1 MFLASRPHYSC
12 HHHRDTR
19 FSSGILPFENRLLCC
34 KGLPGLLLW
43 WHPRLWRLNQIPS
56 NHPLFFLIVY
66 LGACCFLT
74 ECMYQRVKPYN
85 FRIDICIC
93 LGGLTERFM
102 VCVCLFWFFFFSSP
116 NFLPKMWLVCSH
128 ICQSFTEV
136 RDFTYI
142 CSFINIK
149 TLSDWWI
156 SVHLLTWNSTSMF
169 LLLRTSLHTL
179 RNDQWV

>member
-102 VCVCLFWFFFFSSP
+102 VCVCLFWFFFF
-116 NFLPKMWLVCSH
+116 L
-128 ICQSFTEV
+128 
-136 RDFTYI
+136 
-142 CSFINIK
+142 
-149 TLSDWWI
+149 
-156 SVHLLTWNSTSMF
+156 LLTFF
-169 LLLRTSLHTL
+169 LKCGLCVHISAKALQKLETLHIYAALLILKHSVTGGYQSICLPETAH
-179 RNDQWV
+179 QCFCCYAPHYIH